1 MGLDFL
7 QTTHRSV
14 ELKGSQ
20 SNVLAAHFPFSI
32 FRSRFNHWSR
42 SDPRFQ
48 LLVAAGGKH
57 IFTRARMATANGQG
71 QHILFNYFNSNN
83 DYYLHN
89 LVLIIIGHDW
99 CTINLPLLFMMLWD

>member
-7 QTTHRSV
+7 QT
-14 ELKGSQ
+14 
-20 SNVLAAHFPFSI
+20 
-32 FRSRFNHWSR
+32 SR

-57 IFTRARMATANGQG
+57 IFTRARMATENGQG
-71 QHILFNYFNSNN
+71 QHILFNYFNINN

-89 LVLIIIGHDW
+89 LVLILQNEFTYSFQVYFSSLTQNIG
-99 CTINLPLLFMMLWD
+99 L